1 MIPAEEALERMD
13 RYRIETGVPEGAKFS
28 FLEKRWIELADDEV
42 HPARRASADDSVS
55 PHADRL
61 VWVGVFSHM
70 SSTWELALDEAG
82 TLVRLRKSR

>member
-1 MIPAEEALERMD
+1 MD
-13 RYRIETGVPEGAKFS
+13 RYRDEAGVPVGARFS

-42 HPARRASADDSVS
+42 HPAQLTASDDSLS
-55 PHADRL
+55 LRTDRL
-61 VWVGVFSHM
+61 VWVGKYSHM